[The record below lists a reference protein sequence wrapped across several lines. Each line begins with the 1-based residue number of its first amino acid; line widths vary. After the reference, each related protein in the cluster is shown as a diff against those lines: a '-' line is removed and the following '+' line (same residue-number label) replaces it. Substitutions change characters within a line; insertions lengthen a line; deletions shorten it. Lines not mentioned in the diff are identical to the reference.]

1 MRRDNNVPL
10 ATEMSTSSAPVT
22 LPHLKGARP
31 TIHAGLLRPV
41 LLNRER
47 TAGHPGAP
55 PPAPASRKRRKQ
67 QKSHPH
73 RCVAEELN
81 RQTPT
86 SSGTHEDSSTRT
98 KSRQCPGEQ
107 LSGKARNISRKSQNR
122 QGSHSSGETCPSAT
136 PTATPLGG
144 DRPVC
149 PVDPG
154 SHHRC
159 ARASSTSPSL
169 DRHNQHSELEKT
181 RGGVSLAKRAPQRR
195 GGHNAQPQ
203 TKIGVDPAN
212 FAFVAATGGK
222 RRASLL
228 RFRPATRQELNRSAN
243 RRQTTTE
250 RTATPTLAVG
260 KATQLRSLEQ
270 DQLPMALRGRR
281 NSRHVGGAGG
291 RNRIVESHSPP
302 RLLRDLQFT
311 ADEPRKSSGAPGEFG
326 QCIPPGAPVV
336 GEQEKESP
344 SVSEEASEYPSAID
358 ESTPSSLTP
367 RSGASRPVRQPFFG
381 VGIHAHLNEGGSRA
395 PSSLSPVDTTSYHV
409 ATCMCELCR
418 RGRAKRI
425 PGAHAS
431 PTYKFVG
438 VEPRLVSATLQAQR
452 FRRHPR
458 GRASRVG
465 EKASWRLLWS
475 SQHLRSHV
483 FRNLKRGQRINS
495 FPRTYECTRKDALS
509 RNMNRMSE
517 VHGAR
522 HFSFAPRG
530 FVLPAEREAVREAML
545 NTSEGEAWIVKPA
558 SSACGRGIYI
568 TKNFADMPVG
578 TGPEGNWI
586 AQRYVEDPM
595 LLDGLKFD
603 LRLYVAVTSFRPLR
617 VYLHEEGLCRLATE
631 TYTPDAPSFGNK
643 FIHLTNYSINRKSN
657 RYEHGKTTGAVETD
671 EDDELRQSE
680 TFAGT
685 ALSQNQS
692 PERAHHGEGCVFL
705 TPPHRPFDGATTDIA
720 HGEANGFTSS
730 AASKG
735 SIATPTTMPAGGGR
749 RGSSPN
755 LSSDERECGDNGSR
769 EASIDITEPTTAKGS
784 MRTGKKELGGSSAG
798 GRRAG
803 GGMGSKWSLKVLRR
817 KLAGMGVDVPA
828 LWQDIHSVVIKTLIA
843 IEAQVSA
850 AVELLAIRRGTC
862 FEMFGFDV
870 LVDRQQRPH
879 LLEVN
884 FAPSLNTDSD
894 LDLEIKSKVV
904 ADLLT
909 LAGIRGPSERPHSP
923 TGGALRHREGM
934 HRQGKAQAPGRRGN
948 EEAINGGGNVGGG
961 GHRTANNSGDER
973 EVGDFATVGG
983 DVAATPLRSHK
994 ALGMSCGEKR
1004 VLNEEG
1010 CHRGGGRASAA
1021 GLRVLSAAQ
1030 DGTGVESVDQA
1041 ARPTTTKGTERGRP
1055 TSRPK
1060 SRQHTGGIGG
1070 DGVVGGSGDR
1080 AAPAWEGS
1088 FRAGDGGAP
1097 STEEMSAVVAES
1109 ESEFGRSGGF
1119 ELIFPVARTAN
1130 KYLKFFDGP
1139 RPLERLLAAAS
1150 AARSPHKATRDA
1162 RGKAAQKGMR
1172 YGRDSLRNLSENGG
1186 RKGGDHQQHRHTVS
1200 PAVRGAKA
1208 M

>member
-1 MRRDNNVPL
+1 IRSDNNVSL
-10 ATEMSTSSAPVT
+10 AIEMSSPAATT

-55 PPAPASRKRRKQ
+55 PPAPASKKRRKY
-67 QKSHPH
+67 QKNHQH
-73 RCVAEELN
+73 RCVAEGLN
-81 RQTPT
+81 PQTPT
-86 SSGTHEDSSTRT
+86 SSGTQKDLRI
-98 KSRQCPGEQ
+98 KSRQG
-107 LSGKARNISRKSQNR
+107 SGGQATGQAQNIRCKNQNR
-122 QGSHSSGETCPSAT
+122 QGRHSSGEACPSVSPIT
-136 PTATPLGG
+136 IPFGG
-144 DRPVC
+144 DRPLC

-154 SHHRC
+154 SHNC
-159 ARASSTSPSL
+159 TRASSASPSL
-169 DRHNQHSELEKT
+169 ECHDRHSEPKRT
-181 RGGVSLAKRAPQRR
+181 RGSVSLAKHAPQGR
-195 GGHNAQPQ
+195 GDHNVQSQ
-203 TKIGVDPAN
+203 TKIAVDPEKI
-212 FAFVAATGGK
+212 AFVAATGGK

-228 RFRPATRQELNRSAN
+228 RFRPATRQELKRSAN

-250 RTATPTLAVG
+250 RTGTPTPGVG
-260 KATQLRSLEQ
+260 KSTQLRSLEH
-270 DQLPMALRGRR
+270 DQLPKALRGRR
-281 NSRHVGGAGG
+281 KSRHVGDAGG
-291 RNRIVESHSPP
+291 RNRFVESHPP
-302 RLLRDLQFT
+302 QKLLRNLEFAD
-311 ADEPRKSSGAPGEFG
+311 DEPRRSSGTPGAFG
-326 QCIPPGAPVV
+326 SCIPPGTPGV
-336 GEQEKESP
+336 GEQEKEGS
-344 SVSEEASEYPSAID
+344 SVFEAASGHPSAVD
-358 ESTPSSLTP
+358 ESTSSSLAP
-367 RSGASRPVRQPFFG
+367 RSAGRPVRHERFG
-381 VGIHAHLNEGGSRA
+381 AEVHAGLQQRNDNRGHRGGQGNSGGDVNGGSSRG
-395 PSSLSPVDTTSYHV
+395 PSSLSPVDTTSFHV

-425 PGAHAS
+425 LGAQAW
-431 PTYKFVG
+431 PTFKFVG

-452 FRRHPR
+452 FRRHPW
-458 GRASRVG
+458 GRASCVG
-465 EKASWRLLWS
+465 DKASWRLLWS

-530 FVLPAEREAVREAML
+530 FVLPAEREALREAML
-545 NTSEGEAWIVKPA
+545 NTSEGETWIVKPA

-578 TGPEGNWI
+578 TGADGNWI

-617 VYLHEEGLCRLATE
+617 VYLHDEGLCRLATE
-631 TYTPDAPSFGNK
+631 FYRPDPPSFGNK
-643 FIHLTNYSINRKSN
+643 FIHLTNYSINRRSN
-657 RYEHGKTTGAVETD
+657 RYEHGKTTGA
-671 EDDELRQSE
+671 DELQQSE
-680 TFAGT
+680 TSAGT

-692 PERAHHGEGCVFL
+692 PERAHHGAGCVFF
-705 TPPHRPFDGATTDIA
+705 TPPHRPSDGATTDIA
-720 HGEANGFTSS
+720 SEEANGFPGS

-735 SIATPTTMPAGGGR
+735 CPATPTTVPAGGGT
-749 RGSSPN
+749 RGCSPN
-755 LSSDERECGDNGSR
+755 LSTGEGKCGNEGKS
-769 EASIDITEPTTAKGS
+769 AVSIDVTKPTTVKG
-784 MRTGKKELGGSSAG
+784 RTCTGKKESGGSSAG
-798 GRRAG
+798 GRRVG

-817 KLAGMGVDVPA
+817 RLAGMGVDVPA

-904 ADLLT
+904 ADLLN
-909 LAGIRGPSERPHSP
+909 LAGIRGPLERPHSP
-923 TGGALRHREGM
+923 AADATGNNTSNGSARRRRGGM
-934 HRQGKAQAPGRRGN
+934 HRRGKAQAPGTQGT
-948 EEAINGGGNVGGG
+948 EEVIEGGGKGDGGG
-961 GHRTANNSGDER
+961 CRTNNDNSGDES
-973 EVGDFATVGG
+973 EVGDGSTVDGNA
-983 DVAATPLRSHK
+983 VATPLGNNK
-994 ALGMSCGEKR
+994 A
-1004 VLNEEG
+1004 
-1010 CHRGGGRASAA
+1010 RGTPCRAKQAGAA
-1021 GLRVLSAAQ
+1021 GACVLSGAP
-1030 DGTGVESVDQA
+1030 DGVESLDQA
-1041 ARPTTTKGTERGRP
+1041 TRPTTTKERGKP
-1055 TSRPK
+1055 TSR
-1060 SRQHTGGIGG
+1060 STNRQRHTGGNGGDGGIGG
-1070 DGVVGGSGDR
+1070 GNGDR

-1109 ESEFGRSGGF
+1109 ERELGRSGGF

-1139 RPLERLLAAAS
+1139 RPFERLLAAAS
-1150 AARSPHKATRDA
+1150 AARSPHKGTREA
-1162 RGKAAQKGMR
+1162 RGKAALKGMR
-1172 YGRDSLRNLSENGG
+1172 YGRDSRKNGG
-1186 RKGGDHQQHRHTVS
+1186 RKGGDAREHRHRV
-1200 PAVRGAKA
+1200 AQ
-1208 M
+1208 